1 MSEPE
6 RQCIGCGR
14 RGPQSEF
21 LRLALDAET
30 VPPRVVV
37 TDARHRTGRG
47 AYLCRR
53 QACLDRAL
61 QRKAFPRAFRTAVRV
76 DGDEIGVA
84 LRTIEAVM

>member
-1 MSEPE
+1 VSEPE
-6 RQCIGCGR
+6 RRCIGCGR

-30 VPPRVVV
+30 APPRVVV
-37 TDARHRTGRG
+37 TDSRHRTGRG

-61 QRKAFPRAFRTAVRV
+61 QRKAFQRVFRTAVRV